1 MIQPEFSAVVVVA
14 GDRLNLYHLQQA
26 AELIDV
32 GTWQIAL
39 KNAIKD
45 YLPGIEPPAPANDA
59 MNGSDLARAR
69 MAPKAP
75 H

>member
-1 MIQPEFSAVVVVA
+1 MVA

-45 YLPGIEPPAPANDA
+45 YLPEVEPPAPANDA
-59 MNGSDLARAR
+59 LKGRKLTREA
-69 MAPKAP
+69 K
-75 H
+75 

>member
-1 MIQPEFSAVVVVA
+1 MKVVA

-26 AELIDV
+26 AELVDV

-39 KNAIKD
+39 KRAIKEF
-45 YLPGIEPPAPANDA
+45 LPETEVPAAANDGVA
-59 MNGSDLARAR
+59 IRRRSE
-69 MAPKAP
+69 AP

>member
-1 MIQPEFSAVVVVA
+1 MVA

-39 KNAIKD
+39 KKAINE
-45 YLPGIEPPAPANDA
+45 YLPTVAPPPPANYLNDVE
-59 MNGSDLARAR
+59 ARSR
-69 MAPKAP
+69 NT

>member
-1 MIQPEFSAVVVVA
+1 MVA

-45 YLPGIEPPAPANDA
+45 YLPEVEPPAPANDA
-59 MNGSDLARAR
+59 MTGPKLAR
-69 MAPKAP
+69 KAP

>member
-1 MIQPEFSAVVVVA
+1 MVA

-39 KNAIKD
+39 KRALKE
-45 YLPGIEPPAPANDA
+45 YLPAVTPPSSANDTHE
-59 MNGSDLARAR
+59 GEARTR
-69 MAPKAP
+69 NI

>member
-1 MIQPEFSAVVVVA
+1 MVA

-45 YLPGIEPPAPANDA
+45 YLPEVEPPAPANDA
-59 MNGSDLARAR
+59 MTGSKPAR
-69 MAPKAP
+69 KAP
-75 H
+75 R

>member
-1 MIQPEFSAVVVVA
+1 MVA

-39 KNAIKD
+39 KKAINE
-45 YLPGIEPPAPANDA
+45 YLPTVTPPPSANDL
-59 MNGSDLARAR
+59 NEGEARSR
-69 MAPKAP
+69 NN

>member
-1 MIQPEFSAVVVVA
+1 MVA

-32 GTWQIAL
+32 GNWQIAL

-45 YLPGIEPPAPANDA
+45 YLPEVEPPAPANDA
-59 MNGSDLARAR
+59 INGSKPAR
-69 MAPKAP
+69 KAP